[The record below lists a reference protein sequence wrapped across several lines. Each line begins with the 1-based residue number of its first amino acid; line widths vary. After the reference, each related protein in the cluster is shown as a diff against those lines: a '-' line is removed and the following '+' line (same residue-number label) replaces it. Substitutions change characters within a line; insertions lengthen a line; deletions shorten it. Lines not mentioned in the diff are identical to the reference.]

1 MDLVLKT
8 GAVSLNRSYAQPQL
22 VCDLEVRVSK
32 GHESQHLKFAMRKAA
47 EHIRE
52 QLGFGDDV
60 PTYFRVEVSVP
71 GGGGSDGIDEFGS
84 GGLFQDEAGCP
95 CAE

>member
-1 MDLVLKT
+1 M
-8 GAVSLNRSYAQPQL
+8 S
-22 VCDLEVRVSK
+22 SK
-32 GHESQHLKFAMRKAA
+32 GHESQHLKFALRKAA

-71 GGGGSDGIDEFGS
+71 GGGCSDRIEWQS
-84 GGLFQDEAGCP
+84 R
-95 CAE
+95 